1 MNNKKI
7 IFLTF
12 FIIIGMIILPTI
24 YKVYTR
30 HNNNLIKV
38 VEKEVLYE
46 ARLCYKED
54 KCSEKVLLKDLY
66 ENEYIKEKL
75 SNPITKKYY
84 SEESSIDLKT
94 NKINLIE

>member
-1 MNNKKI
+1 
-7 IFLTF
+7 
-12 FIIIGMIILPTI
+12 MIILPTI

-84 SEESSIDLKT
+84 SEESFIDLKT

>member
-1 MNNKKI
+1 
-7 IFLTF
+7 
-12 FIIIGMIILPTI
+12 MIILPTI